1 MSKSCTW
8 FVAFILFTTITG
20 GRAFLIVSSW
30 SSNTREEPSRIVKS
44 NEARSSK
51 TIAILT
57 FSLPLS
63 PLSISSL
70 KSSSAL
76 SLSKLRERKVFKDWF
91 TPETTSE
98 QQQRI
103 RDEYEQLEDAD
114 FLMLDVA
121 PKALVHE
128 RDYFRQETRIQAWDE
143 YVLVSILCT
152 SISFGALLNFQL
164 IPSHQGIVLYET
176 LKIGIQVFS
185 GLAVLT
191 GLYSTMVFSLSILYA
206 RTALGMERD
215 PQYDTFLD
223 NTEAIRKKAFR
234 AFSLS
239 LFSFSILVVLMLTE
253 HLPLFMHL
261 PLGSLMIMA
270 LFVGVRDW
278 MVLVKEASG
287 IFAFSDTDNDDTDDT
302 DTNA

>member
-1 MSKSCTW
+1 MLSQSG
-8 FVAFILFTTITG
+8 ILLVLFATITPFVN
-20 GRAFLIVSSW
+20 AFVSW
-30 SSNTREEPSRIVKS
+30 SQRREPGRINKGG
-44 NEARSSK
+44 NEEARRSKMIGIVTSSS
-51 TIAILT
+51 AP
-57 FSLPLS
+57 PLS
-63 PLSISSL
+63 LLSSS
-70 KSSSAL
+70 SSSAL
-76 SLSKLRERKVFKDWF
+76 AVSKLREDIKDWF
-91 TPETTSE
+91 TPETTME

-103 RDEYEQLEDAD
+103 RRDDYERKLEDAD
-114 FLMLDVA
+114 FLMLDLA

-164 IPSHQGIVLYET
+164 VPDHQGIVLYET

-185 GLAVLT
+185 GLAVFS

-223 NTEAIRKKAFR
+223 NTERIRIRAFQS
-234 AFSLS
+234 FSLS

-261 PLGSLMIMA
+261 PLGSLMVMA
-270 LFVGVRDW
+270 LLVGVRDW
-278 MVLVKEASG
+278 MVLVTEASG
-287 IFAFSDTDNDDTDDT
+287 IFAFSDDTDDT
-302 DTNA
+302 RADDE